1 MRVIT
6 SVISFWGVVT
16 LLSMFVSCSQPDVNQ
31 DDEIV
36 YGPVEQT
43 YQLPDVSGNIYY
55 VSPDGNA
62 SAEGLELDQPTV
74 IEKAFANVKSGDAI
88 ILRGGI
94 YRTGNLTFN
103 QGITMQPYR
112 DEKPV
117 LNGSLVAD
125 SWSQVEDGLWV
136 TNWEK
141 LFPAGAEDWWNR
153 ERNEKRTPMHRF
165 NNDGVFIDG
174 QFLQSAGSTDDV
186 NEETFYVDY
195 DDNKIYIGIN
205 PEGRTVE
212 ITAFKKA
219 IYRTLHTVHG
229 KEPDKKGPVISG
241 ITFTQY
247 PDTMVHIGG
256 VGLEI
261 DQHGRDVMGTVFE
274 NCTFSNSFRIGLFAI
289 SDSLVMRNCHVANTN
304 TEGVYI
310 VASAGILL
318 ERNIFEN
325 NNIEQWTGFFPSSVK
340 IFNQSHNAMV
350 RENLIRNQPHSNGV
364 WWDVGNDDGVF
375 INNHVE
381 NVSQSGFFFEISQG
395 AIVAGNVFENCGQSI
410 FVLNSRDV
418 KVYNN
423 TIINSMVNFRRY
435 DRGDKPGT
443 FGWHVTTG
451 PGVEERDNH
460 VMVNNLMYM
469 DESCDTLMLYTH
481 QPDFMCERLP
491 NPQFKELNNN
501 VYVRNYKEGDGEKA
515 LMQWSPYPDE
525 DCKTLLFTPD
535 ELNEFNGTLATGS
548 EYIENIESP
557 LFVDLKNKDFQ
568 LTPEFS
574 NIGNPA
580 PMPAKIVTLLDV
592 EAGSKPFVGAVAP

>member
-141 LFPAGAEDWWNR
+141 LFPAGTEDWWNR
-153 ERNEKRTPMHRF
+153 ERNEKQTPMHRF
-165 NNDGVFIDG
+165 NNDAVFIDG

>member
-141 LFPAGAEDWWNR
+141 LFPAGTEDWWNR
-153 ERNEKRTPMHRF
+153 ERNEKQTPMHRF
-165 NNDGVFIDG
+165 NNDAVFIDG

-289 SDSLVMRNCHVANTN
+289 SDSLVMRNCHVTNTN